1 MPNANVF
8 TLDEINKILEQ
19 LNAHPGARLQYIGS
33 RYVPIFGRKG
43 EDSIEWDNSATYE
56 PLTIVLYQGNSYTSR
71 QFVPVGIEIT
81 NQEYWAETG
90 NYNAQIEQY
99 RQEVLQIG
107 AEIDSLK
114 ERMVVN
120 VKDYGA
126 VGNGVVDDTDAIETA
141 ITAGIANSMPVFF
154 PSGTYLV
161 SGISMTGQ
169 ADTHEEVILMGA
181 NDAIIKT
188 SQTSTPAI
196 RIENY
201 NPYII
206 GLNFEGAGNATDY
219 SDYEQHLH
227 AMAVNV
233 HNAHYKT
240 VVVNCSING
249 FKSDGINVIG
259 CTNVFIGFNRIE
271 NVYGEC
277 ILASIQGNNG
287 YIVHNYCSS
296 NQLGIDTNMSE
307 CVISENYVK
316 DCIVGITVEDMEATH
331 NDTLLCKVIN
341 NTITGVSIGVN
352 TSGTAHKTGNDVASH
367 RVYIAGNYI
376 EVARNTQQSGY
387 ETGIKARYAYD
398 TVIQD
403 NIIFVTDPSLV
414 STTITCHGILLSA
427 VQNAIV
433 KGNFI
438 ESKRFGISVGVK
450 GDSAYDIATTNNKI
464 VMNHI
469 EADTVGIMANIA
481 GSSNMVSNNV
491 IINCENGIMAE
502 DTTTFDIYPNEFQGL
517 TGYQCIT
524 TNLTSLP
531 YKNKIDLSQY
541 AAANVTLNNVNVFI
555 DNGHVHGSLQCK
567 TSAALSG
574 GVFVANLP
582 NYLRPANTAIGLAQ
596 IYRDAN
602 SYTIQPVYINNDGTM
617 KFVYDIP
624 APLLGS
630 NIMIDYM
637 VR

>member
-1 MPNANVF
+1 MANQTCNPSIITQALGIAAIGPRTVLVPADPIIWDEETSYEYL
-8 TLDEINKILEQ
+8 TLVASTDFGQ
-19 LNAHPGARLQYIGS
+19 AYIS
-33 RYVPIFGRKG
+33 KRDVPAG
-43 EDSIEWDNSATYE
+43 T
-56 PLTIVLYQGNSYTSR
+56 PLTNT
-71 QFVPVGIEIT
+71 T
-81 NQEYWAETG
+81 YWIPAAS
-90 NYNAQIEQY
+90 YNAQLEQY
-99 RQEVLQIG
+99 RQEVFQYAERVTG
-107 AEIDSLK
+107 VETEIDSLK
-114 ERMVVN
+114 ERMFVN

-169 ADTHEEVILMGA
+169 ADTHEEIILMGA
-181 NDAIIKT
+181 NDATIKT
-188 SQTSTPAI
+188 NQTSTPAI

-206 GLNFEGAGNATDY
+206 GLNFEGAGNATNYNDY
-219 SDYEQHLH
+219 AQHLQ
-227 AMAVNV
+227 AMALNV

-240 VVVNCSING
+240 VVANCTVNG
-249 FKSDGINVIG
+249 FKSDGINIIG

-287 YIVHNYCSS
+287 CIVHNYCSS
-296 NQLGIDTNMSE
+296 NQFGIDTNMSE

-316 DCIVGITVEDMEATH
+316 DCLIGITVEDMETTH

-352 TSGTAHKTGNDVASH
+352 TSGTAHETGNGVASH
-367 RVYIAGNYI
+367 QVYIAGNYI

-414 STTITCHGILLSA
+414 STAFTCHGILLSA

-438 ESKRFGISVGVK
+438 ESKRFGISVGVE

-469 EADTVGIMANIA
+469 EADVVGIRANIA

-491 IINCENGIMAE
+491 IMNCKNGIMAE
-502 DTTTFDIYPNEFQGL
+502 DATTFDIYPNEFQGL

-524 TNLTSLP
+524 ASLTSLP

-555 DNGHVHGSLQCK
+555 DNGHVHGSLQCE
-567 TSAALSG
+567 TSAALDN
-574 GVFVANLP
+574 GVFVTNLP

-596 IYRDAN
+596 IYRDTN

-624 APLLGS
+624 ARLYGS

-637 VR
+637 VG